1 MEPIFCRRFALQGP
15 CFNDAQA
22 FIISSMPRDR
32 IVPLIIAVALFMENM
47 DSTVIATSLPAIAAD
62 IGTNPLALKL
72 AVTSYLLSLAIF
84 IPASGWTADRFG
96 ARTVFR
102 AAIGVFVLGSIGCA
116 LSSSLTDFVVAR
128 IVQGMGGAMMT
139 PVGRMVLVRT
149 ISKRE
154 LVAAMAWVTTPAL
167 IGPVLGP
174 PVGGLITTYAT
185 WHWIFII
192 NVPIGLLGIALATR
206 FIPDVRS
213 EEQVRFDIVGMV
225 LAGLGIGGM
234 AFGLSVLGL
243 NFLPWF
249 VVAGLIFGGACFFA
263 AYLVH
268 ARHTEN
274 PALDLSLFRLP
285 TFFVAVCGGF
295 IFRLGLGALPFLLPL
310 MLQIG
315 FGMTPFQSGMITFAT
330 AFGAMGMKW
339 ATAFILRRFGFRKI
353 LVVNS
358 IISSAFLAVCAGF
371 TATTPVAMMMFLLLV
386 GGFFRSL
393 QFTSINTIAYADV
406 EPNRVSRAT
415 ALVSVAQQ
423 LAVSS
428 GVALGAMS
436 VELTVYL
443 RGGGPLQAAD
453 FPPAFL
459 VVSAISALSVLIFL
473 SLQNEAGAEMADRL
487 PTPTETSDQRVG

>member
-1 MEPIFCRRFALQGP
+1 
-15 CFNDAQA
+15 
-22 FIISSMPRDR
+22 MPRDR

-62 IGTNPLALKL
+62 IGANPLALKL
-72 AVTSYLLSLAIF
+72 AVTSYLLSLAVF

-96 ARTVFR
+96 ARAVFR
-102 AAIGVFVLGSIGCA
+102 AAIAVFVVGSIGCA
-116 LSSSLTDFVVAR
+116 LSGSLTDFVLAR
-128 IVQGMGGAMMT
+128 IVQGTGGAMMT

-154 LVAAMAWVTTPAL
+154 LVRAMAWVTTPAL
-167 IGPVLGP
+167 VGPVLGP
-174 PVGGLITTYAT
+174 PIGGFITTYAT

-206 FIPDVRS
+206 YIPDVRADKQ
-213 EEQVRFDIVGMV
+213 ERFDVIGLM

-243 NFLPWF
+243 NFLPWSI
-249 VVAGLIFGGACFFA
+249 VAGLILGGACFFA
-263 AYLVH
+263 AYLRH
-268 ARHTEN
+268 ANRVDN
-274 PALDLSLFRLP
+274 PALDLSLFRIP
-285 TFFVAVCGGF
+285 TFFASICGGF

-310 MLQIG
+310 LLQIG

-330 AFGAMGMKW
+330 ALGAMGMKW
-339 ATAFILRRFGFRKI
+339 ATANILRRFGFRNI

-358 IISSAFLAVCAGF
+358 LISSAFLAVCAGF
-371 TATTPVAMMMFLLLV
+371 TARTPIELILILLFV

-393 QFTSINTIAYADV
+393 QFTSINTIAYADI
-406 EPNRVSRAT
+406 EPSRIGRAT

-423 LAVSS
+423 LAVSA
-428 GVALGAMS
+428 GVAIGALA
-436 VELTVYL
+436 VELTVYFH
-443 RGGGPLQAAD
+443 GSNTLQAAD

-459 VVSAISALSVLIFL
+459 AVAAIS
-473 SLQNEAGAEMADRL
+473 
-487 PTPTETSDQRVG
+487 

>member
-1 MEPIFCRRFALQGP
+1 MR
-15 CFNDAQA
+15 
-22 FIISSMPRDR
+22 SDR

-47 DSTVIATSLPAIAAD
+47 DSTLIATSLPAIAAD
-62 IGTNPLALKL
+62 IGTTPLALKL

-102 AAIGVFVLGSIGCA
+102 AAIAVFVLGSIGCA
-116 LSSSLTDFVVAR
+116 LSSSLTDFVIAR

-154 LVAAMAWVTTPAL
+154 LVGAMIWVTTPAL
-167 IGPVLGP
+167 VGPVLGP
-174 PVGGLITTYAT
+174 PVGGFITTYAT

-206 FIPDVRS
+206 YIPDVRA
-213 EEQVRFDIVGMV
+213 EEDERFDLVGMI

-243 NFLPWF
+243 NFLPWTI
-249 VVAGLIFGGACFFA
+249 VAALVFGGACFFA
-263 AYLVH
+263 AYLGH
-268 ARHTEN
+268 ARRVDN
-274 PALDLSLFRLP
+274 PVLDLSLLRIP
-285 TFFVAVCGGF
+285 TFFASVCGGF
-295 IFRLGLGALPFLLPL
+295 TFPLGLGALPFLLPL

-330 AFGAMGMKW
+330 ALGAMGMKW
-339 ATAFILRRFGFRKI
+339 ATANILRRFGFRNI

-358 IISSAFLAVCAGF
+358 IISAAFLAVCAGF
-371 TATTPVAMMMFLLLV
+371 TAATPIGVMMLLLFV

-393 QFTSINTIAYADV
+393 QFTSINTIAYAEV
-406 EPNRVSRAT
+406 EPQRVGRAT

-428 GVALGAMS
+428 GVALGAMA

-459 VVSAISALSVLIFL
+459 AVALISAFSTLIFARL
-473 SLQNEAGAEMADRL
+473 APDAGAEMADRL
-487 PTPTETSDQRVG
+487 PTPAEPSDQRAD

>member
-1 MEPIFCRRFALQGP
+1 
-15 CFNDAQA
+15 
-22 FIISSMPRDR
+22 MPRDR

-47 DSTVIATSLPAIAAD
+47 DLTVIATSLPAIAAD

-102 AAIGVFVLGSIGCA
+102 AAIAVFVLGSLGCA
-116 LSSSLTDFVVAR
+116 LSGSLTDFVIAR

-154 LVAAMAWVTTPAL
+154 LVGAMAWVTTPAL

-174 PVGGLITTYAT
+174 PIGGFITTYAT

-192 NVPIGLLGIALATR
+192 NVPIGLLGIFLATR
-206 FIPDVRS
+206 FIPDVRA
-213 EEQVRFDIVGMV
+213 EKHERFDVVGMV
-225 LAGLGIGGM
+225 LAGLGIGGL

-243 NFLPWF
+243 NFLPWTF
-249 VVAGLIFGGACFFA
+249 VAGLVVGGACFIA

-268 ARHTEN
+268 ARSTEN
-274 PALDLSLFRLP
+274 PALDLSLFRIP
-285 TFFVAVCGGF
+285 TFFASVVGGF
-295 IFRLGLGALPFLLPL
+295 VFRLGLGALPFLLPL

-330 AFGAMGMKW
+330 ALGAMGMKW
-339 ATAFILRRFGFRKI
+339 STTTILRRFGFRNI
-353 LVVNS
+353 LVINS
-358 IISSAFLAVCAGF
+358 IISAAFLAVCAGF
-371 TATTPVAMMMFLLLV
+371 TAATPISLMMILLLV

-406 EPNRVSRAT
+406 DLNRISRAT

-423 LAVSS
+423 LAISA
-428 GVALGAMS
+428 GVAIGAMA
-436 VELTVYL
+436 VELAVYFK
-443 RGGGPLQAAD
+443 GGGPLQASD

-459 VVSAISALSVLIFL
+459 AVAAISALSVLIFARL
-473 SLQNEAGAEMADRL
+473 APEAGAEMADRL
-487 PTPTETSDQRVG
+487 PTPAEPSDQRAG

>member
-1 MEPIFCRRFALQGP
+1 ML
-15 CFNDAQA
+15 
-22 FIISSMPRDR
+22 RDR

-116 LSSSLTDFVVAR
+116 LSSSLTDFVIAR

-139 PVGRMVLVRT
+139 PVGRMVVVRT

-154 LVAAMAWVTTPAL
+154 LIGAMAWVTTPAL

-174 PVGGLITTYAT
+174 PVGGFITTYAT
-185 WHWIFII
+185 WHWIFLI
-192 NVPIGLLGIALATR
+192 NVPIGLLGIVLATR
-206 FIPDVRS
+206 YIPDVRA
-213 EEQVRFDIVGMV
+213 EEHERFDVLGMI

-249 VVAGLIFGGACFFA
+249 VVVALVFGGACFVA
-263 AYLVH
+263 AYLAH

-274 PALDLSLFRLP
+274 PALDLTLFRLP
-285 TFFVAVCGGF
+285 TFFASVVGGF

-330 AFGAMGMKW
+330 ALGAMGMKW
-339 ATAFILRRFGFRKI
+339 AVAFILRRFGFRNI
-353 LVVNS
+353 LVDQFGDQLGLSCNLRRFHRDNS
-358 IISSAFLAVCAGF
+358 DCTDGDFAFRRRLFPFVAIHQYQHNRLCRHGSPARRPRDGARQRRA
-371 TATTPVAMMMFLLLV
+371 AT
-386 GGFFRSL
+386 GGFIRCRPWGHGGGVDRL
-393 QFTSINTIAYADV
+393 RQRRRTIAGCGFPAGISGGRGDFGAFGADLC
-406 EPNRVSRAT
+406 A
-415 ALVSVAQQ
+415 
-423 LAVSS
+423 
-428 GVALGAMS
+428 
-436 VELTVYL
+436 
-443 RGGGPLQAAD
+443 
-453 FPPAFL
+453 
-459 VVSAISALSVLIFL
+459 
-473 SLQNEAGAEMADRL
+473 AGAGRRRRD
-487 PTPTETSDQRVG
+487 G

>member
-1 MEPIFCRRFALQGP
+1 ML
-15 CFNDAQA
+15 
-22 FIISSMPRDR
+22 RDR
-32 IVPLIIAVALFMENM
+32 IIPLIIAVALFMENM

-102 AAIGVFVLGSIGCA
+102 AAIAVFVLGSIGCA
-116 LSSSLTDFVVAR
+116 LSGSLTDFVVAR

-139 PVGRMVLVRT
+139 PVGRIVLVRT

-154 LVAAMAWVTTPAL
+154 LVGAMVWVTTPAL

-174 PVGGLITTYAT
+174 PVGGFITTYAT

-192 NVPIGLLGIALATR
+192 NVPIGLLGILLATR
-206 FIPDVRS
+206 YIPDVRA
-213 EEQVRFDIVGMV
+213 ETHERFDVLGMV

-243 NFLPWF
+243 NFLPWT
-249 VVAGLIFGGACFFA
+249 VVAGLVLGGVCFIA
-263 AYLVH
+263 AYLTH
-268 ARHTEN
+268 ARHTPN
-274 PALDLSLFRLP
+274 PALDLSLFKVP
-285 TFFVAVCGGF
+285 TFFAGVVGGF

-330 AFGAMGMKW
+330 ALGAMGMKW
-339 ATAFILRRFGFRKI
+339 TVTIILRRFGFRNV

-358 IISSAFLAVCAGF
+358 VISAAFLAVYASF
-371 TATTPVAMMMFLLLV
+371 TAATPIALIVILLFV

-406 EPNRVSRAT
+406 EPHRISRAT

-423 LAVSS
+423 LAVSA
-428 GVALGAMS
+428 GVAIGAMA
-436 VELTVYL
+436 VELTVYI
-443 RGGGPLQAAD
+443 RNDGPLQASD

-459 VVSAISALSVLIFL
+459 AIALISALSVLIFAQL
-473 SLQNEAGAEMADRL
+473 SPEAGAEMADRL
-487 PTPTETSDQRVG
+487 PTPAEPSDQRAG